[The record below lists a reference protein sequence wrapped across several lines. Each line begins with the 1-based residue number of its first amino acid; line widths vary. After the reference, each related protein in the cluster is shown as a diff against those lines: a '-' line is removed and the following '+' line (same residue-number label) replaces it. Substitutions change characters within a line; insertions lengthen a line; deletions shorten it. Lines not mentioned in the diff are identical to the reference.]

1 MVKPCTYVGWGF
13 TCLLLWAYM
22 VACENTTRQIK
33 QWMEISYKDARMIA
47 FLYEVF
53 NKTLKGGNID
63 GSGRINY

>member
-13 TCLLLWAYM
+13 TCPLLWAYM

-53 NKTLKGGNID
+53 NKT
-63 GSGRINY
+63 